1 MKATLECLE
10 CVMKQALRAARIA
23 STDPVIQRR
32 ILDETAKRI
41 PTMDIERSPAEVSL
55 CVYQLA
61 AALSGNSDPYREH
74 RRLQNEEVLRL
85 EPELRD
91 MLDSSPDRLA
101 TALHLAA
108 AGNVIDLGTQH
119 RDHIDLH
126 TAIEQAMREKFAVD
140 HTDAFREALRRSK
153 TILYFLDN
161 AGEIV
166 FDKLLIEE
174 LQRTASVT
182 AVVKGAPIIN
192 DAIWED
198 AEQVGLTR
206 ICEVID
212 NGGAYVGS
220 PLPLL
225 SEEFRCR
232 MDQTDM
238 LIGKGQG
245 NYETLDAYPR
255 EVFLILRAKCEVVAR
270 HMGVA
275 LGQIGLI
282 STKVRRE
289 QATGKT

>member
-10 CVMKQALRAARIA
+10 CMMKQALRAARIA
-23 STDPVIQRR
+23 SNDPTVQRR

-41 PTMDIERSPAEVSL
+41 PTMDIDRSPAEVSL
-55 CVYQLA
+55 CVYELA
-61 AALSGNSDPYREH
+61 AELSGNPDPYREH
-74 RRLQNEEVLRL
+74 RELQNKEALRL
-85 EPELRD
+85 EPELRA
-91 MLDSSPDRLA
+91 MLENSPDRLV

-119 RDHIDLH
+119 KDHIDLH
-126 TAIEQAMREKFAVD
+126 AAIDQAMREKFAVD
-140 HTDAFREALRRSK
+140 HTDAFRDRLARAK
-153 TILYFLDN
+153 TILFFLDN

-174 LQRTASVT
+174 LQRTATVT

-192 DAIWED
+192 DAIWDD
-198 AEQVGLTR
+198 AEQIGLTR
-206 ICEVID
+206 VCEVID
-212 NGGAYVGS
+212 NGGAFVGS

-225 SEEFRCR
+225 SEDFRRR
-232 MDQTDM
+232 MDQADM
-238 LIGKGQG
+238 IIGKGQG

-255 EVFLILRAKCEVVAR
+255 EVFLILRAKCEVVAH

-282 STKVRRE
+282 STRVRRE
-289 QATGKT
+289 QTSGK

>member
-1 MKATLECLE
+1 
-10 CVMKQALRAARIA
+10 MKQALRAARIA
-23 STDPVIQRR
+23 TDNPEIQRR

-41 PTMDIERSPAEVSL
+41 PTMSLEDSPAEVSL
-55 CVYQLA
+55 CVYELA
-61 AALSGNSDPYREH
+61 AHFSGNPDPYKEL
-74 RRLQNEEVLRL
+74 RRMQNEEALRMEPALRL
-85 EPELRD
+85 LLASTD
-91 MLDSSPDRLA
+91 DRLS

-108 AGNVIDLGTQH
+108 AGNVIDLGTQY
-119 RDHIDLH
+119 REHIDVQA
-126 TAIEQAMREKFAVD
+126 AIEEAMREQFAVD
-140 HTDAFREALRRSK
+140 HTDAFREALERAK

-166 FDKLLIEE
+166 FDKILIEE
-174 LQRTASVT
+174 LQQYAPVT

-192 DAIWED
+192 DAIRED
-198 AEQVGLTR
+198 AEQVGLTN

-225 SEEFRCR
+225 SPAFRER

-238 LIGKGQG
+238 IIGKGQG

-270 HMGVA
+270 HMGVR

-282 STKVRRE
+282 STKRRQE
-289 QATGKT
+289 LLAK